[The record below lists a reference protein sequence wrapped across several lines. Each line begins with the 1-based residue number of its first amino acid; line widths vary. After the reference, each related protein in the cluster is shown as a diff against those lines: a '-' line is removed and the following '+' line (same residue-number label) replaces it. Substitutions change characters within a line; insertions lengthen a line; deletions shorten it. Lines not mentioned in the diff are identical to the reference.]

1 MKENLQQGGLK
12 KKYRT
17 AKHKESIWS
26 KISRFMCSNSLEAY
40 GFSKRDIKR
49 VLKETR

>member
-1 MKENLQQGGLK
+1 MKESQPKEK
-12 KKYRT
+12 KRKT
-17 AKHKESIWS
+17 KHKESIWT

-49 VLKETR
+49 ALEETR

>member
-1 MKENLQQGGLK
+1 MKESQPKEK
-12 KKYRT
+12 KRATKR
-17 AKHKESIWS
+17 KESIWS

-49 VLKETR
+49 VLEGK